1 MRPCVVAVMVTAV
14 DLSCSSLQLTLKC
27 HCNDFSM
34 GCLISISPQQRLGIA
49 GEPPSSPQTGPT
61 MGSCS
66 SARRTPTTVAHD
78 APQLSVRVSD
88 RAPHVQMSM
97 DYIKQYHATG
107 ISWHTTLNNHAS
119 IRRILRAVAQAAR
132 PGISRVSRALWLASR
147 TPSLHP
153 SLTAG
158 LVASWVRVLRASS
171 FSAWLFEPQSP
182 SRGAR
187 IGCVSIACV
196 ASGGGSGGE
205 AILT

>member
-1 MRPCVVAVMVTAV
+1 MAM
-14 DLSCSSLQLTLKC
+14 
-27 HCNDFSM
+27 
-34 GCLISISPQQRLGIA
+34 
-49 GEPPSSPQTGPT
+49 
-61 MGSCS
+61 
-66 SARRTPTTVAHD
+66 
-78 APQLSVRVSD
+78 VSD
-88 RAPHVQMSM
+88 PGLLLSATQN
-97 DYIKQYHATG
+97 YIQQHNVTG
-107 ISWHTTLNNHAS
+107 ISWHITLNNHAS